1 MSEQETKVCVN
12 CKRSDEQTPLL
23 TLTFKGEEKFIC
35 GQCLPLL
42 IHKTHMLVEQFPG
55 IELPKTAE

>member
-1 MSEQETKVCVN
+1 MDTQTTKTCVN

-42 IHKTHMLVEQFPG
+42 IHKTHLLADTFPG
-55 IELPKTAE
+55 IELPAHE